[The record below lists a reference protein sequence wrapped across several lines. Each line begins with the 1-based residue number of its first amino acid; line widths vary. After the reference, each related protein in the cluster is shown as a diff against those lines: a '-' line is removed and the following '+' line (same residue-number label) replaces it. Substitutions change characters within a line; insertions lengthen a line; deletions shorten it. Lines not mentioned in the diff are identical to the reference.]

1 MGHRERLS
9 ALLDIGVVDEIV
21 RPLMSGKE
29 AEVFLVIS
37 QGERRVAKLYKES
50 TSRSF
55 KHRAEYT
62 EGRRTKNTRQ
72 QRAMSRRSKYG
83 REQEEMA
90 WRSAEVDAIYRLQ
103 AAGVRVPE
111 PYDFVDGILIM
122 ELIAGIDGEPA
133 PRLVDVSL
141 SRDEAEATHKQ
152 LIREITRMLCAGL
165 VHGDLSDFNVL
176 MTPTGPVVI
185 DFPQAVDA
193 ATNNNA
199 RRMLLRDVR
208 NVTGFLARFSPR
220 LRKTRYGEEMWALY
234 EQGKLQPDTELT
246 GRYEK
251 PKRGVDLMGILDE
264 IYAAEVEERRRR
276 EALGLEP
283 LPEQRPSPR
292 DGGGD
297 RQGGRGRRGRGRGRG
312 GSGVERAQDG
322 GRPGG
327 ERSSRPP
334 RRRRDGDR
342 PRSGEGPGAPQA
354 GRPDSSGKQDSD
366 KRPSH
371 RRNRGGEEGR
381 PSGGPPRRREVVL
394 SPSGNRPSGG
404 DGGQKRRRRRRRRGR
419 RGGPSNSGSGG
430 GSGSSGS

>member
-29 AEVFLVIS
+29 AEVFLVVS
-37 QGERRVAKLYKES
+37 QGERRVAKLYKEA

-90 WRSAEVDAIYRLQ
+90 WKSAEVDAIYRLR

-133 PRLVDVSL
+133 PRLVDVTL
-141 SRDEAEATHKQ
+141 TRDQAEQTHKQ

-193 ATNNNA
+193 AMNNNA

-220 LRKTRYGEEMWALY
+220 LRKTQYGEEMWALY

-246 GRYEK
+246 GRFEK
-251 PKRGVDLMGILDE
+251 SKKGVDLMGILDE

-276 EALGLEP
+276 DALGLEQ
-283 LPEQRPSPR
+283 LPDKRPPPPR
-292 DGGGD
+292 K
-297 RQGGRGRRGRGRGRG
+297 GRGPLRDNDPRLRKGKGNETGGAPGSDAGGKQRRRRG
-312 GSGVERAQDG
+312 G
-322 GRPGG
+322 GRPDDGPPAPG
-327 ERSSRPP
+327 QSRRGPRSDRADARPP
-334 RRRRDGDR
+334 RKRRRHPESAGAEQEGGAR
-342 PRSGEGPGAPQA
+342 PP
-354 GRPDSSGKQDSD
+354 
-366 KRPSH
+366 
-371 RRNRGGEEGR
+371 R

-394 SPSGNRPSGG
+394 NPQGGGGGGGSGAP
-404 DGGQKRRRRRRRRGR
+404 KKRRRRRRRGR
-419 RGGPSNSGSGG
+419 RGAGEGG
-430 GSGSSGS
+430 GDRS